1 MSLTVC
7 LSGYSFPY
15 EGCGGHLWVYLNW
28 ALGLRG
34 LGCRV
39 LWLELVKPGT
49 PAERTASGIRRLK
62 HYLAPYGLSDA
73 VVVGTTAGGDADV
86 ADVPGLD
93 SAVDADLLLSLRYDM
108 TEDLVRRFRRSALV
122 DIDPGLL
129 QAWVSA
135 GGIRLARHDAYFTI
149 GENIGAPGMP
159 VPDLGFGWQQT
170 RPCIALE
177 WWPPVPTPSE
187 APFTTVSQW
196 WANEWVGDENG
207 YRNDKRSGFVPF
219 LDLPR
224 LTDAP
229 LELALALSDED
240 EAERAML
247 EELGWRVRSATEVA
261 WTPHHYQHYIQNS
274 LAEFSCVKPSCI
286 KFQTAWMS
294 DRTLGYLASGKPAVV
309 QHTGP
314 SRFLPDRAGLLRF
327 HDLDEAVECVGV
339 VMRDSDRQGR
349 EARALAEEY
358 FDART
363 VAASILERALA

>member
-28 ALGLRG
+28 ALGLRSV
-34 LGCRV
+34 GCRV
-39 LWLELVKPGT
+39 LWLEVVKPDAP
-49 PAERTASGIRRLK
+49 PARTASGIRSLRD
-62 HYLAPYGLSDA
+62 YLAPYDLSDS
-73 VVVGTTAGGDADV
+73 VVVATTTGGDADV
-86 ADVPGLD
+86 PGVPGLD
-93 SAVDADLLLSLRYDM
+93 AAADADLLLSLRYDM
-108 TEDLVRRFRRSALV
+108 ADGLVRRFRRSALI

-135 GGIRLARHDAYFTI
+135 GGISLARHDSYFTI

-170 RPCIALE
+170 RQCVALE
-177 WWPPVPTPSE
+177 WWPATPTPME
-187 APFTTVSQW
+187 AAFTTVSQW

-224 LTDAP
+224 LTGAT
-229 LELALALSDED
+229 LELALALSERDADE
-240 EAERAML
+240 RTML
-247 EELGWRVRSATEVA
+247 EGLGWRVRNATEVA
-261 WTPHHYQHYIQNS
+261 STPNHYQRYIQNS

-286 KFQTAWMS
+286 KFQNAWVS
-294 DRTLGYLASGKPAVV
+294 DRTLCYLASGKPAVV

-327 HDLDEAVECVGV
+327 HDVAEAVDCVNEV
-339 VMRDSDRQGR
+339 LSDPDRQAR
-349 EARALAEEY
+349 AARALAEEY
-358 FDART
+358 FDARKVT
-363 VAASILERALA
+363 ASLLERAVA